1 MYCALTDPLA
11 TRKVTVRSSV
21 ARLGQGDSWK
31 CSWEAPADASGT
43 EAEFRALLGEA
54 GFSLT
59 RVTATAGFHRLSRAS
74 PYKAGSS
81 HRVG

>member
-1 MYCALTDPLA
+1 MLVGGPGG
-11 TRKVTVRSSV
+11 RER
-21 ARLGQGDSWK
+21 
-31 CSWEAPADASGT
+31 T
-43 EAEFRALLGEA
+43 EAEFRALLAEA

-59 RVTATAGFHRLSRAS
+59 RMIATAGFHRLSRAS